1 MRYCIYGAGYRGR
14 RLLAHI
20 GVKRVAAFIDSDASR
35 HGTLY
40 EGVPVIGLDDYQSQY
55 ADCWIIV
62 SPTTDREILELLQSR
77 EIHQYSMLL
86 ELPAEFQGYGF
97 CSLAEGYSGL
107 LRTYDAPCLLYG
119 INAFSLMLY
128 DALSGCGNDV
138 FLSPRTC
145 DEGKTSFPER
155 AGYRVRRAAG
165 TGDMVFLC
173 CETQAAE
180 RARLHRHWVIDALGY
195 TDDAPVYYRKRML
208 ALKGSHAGERCFIVG
223 TGPSLRVEDLA
234 TIARN
239 GIFAFGVNDVL
250 RLADMWH
257 ADAYVATDSFFMTQ
271 RMDEILRYPASVK
284 ILGDS
289 MKGVDALPGAHG
301 NVYPFHVIPGHGAD
315 VLPAF
320 SEHLERSAYGGYTVT
335 YACLQLAV
343 YMGFKEI
350 YLLGIDG
357 SYRQGGTQNYFFE
370 SKSADDIEHRADKM
384 MLAYRAARQYA
395 DTHGIKIYNATRG
408 GFVEAFERVDFD
420 GLFS

>member
-40 EGVPVIGLDDYQSQY
+40 EGVPVIGLDDYRSKY
-55 ADCWIIV
+55 SDCWIIV
-62 SPTTDREILELLQSR
+62 SPTTDREIVNLLLSHG
-77 EIHQYSMLL
+77 IHHYSTLL

-97 CSLAEGYSGL
+97 CTLADGYRDLIHS
-107 LRTYDAPCLLYG
+107 YDSPCLLYG

-128 DALSGCGNDV
+128 DALSNRENEV
-138 FLSPRTC
+138 FLYPRAC
-145 DEGKTSFPER
+145 DKNKVSFLER
-155 AGYRVRRAAG
+155 AGYCVQRAAG
-165 TGDMVFLC
+165 EKDTVFLC
-173 CETQAAE
+173 CEMRTGESTWMHHHQ
-180 RARLHRHWVIDALGY
+180 VVDALGY

-208 ALKGSHAGERCFIVG
+208 ELKGTHAGDRCFIVG
-223 TGPSLRVEDLA
+223 TGPSLRVEDLE

-239 GIFAFGVNDVL
+239 GIFTFGVNDVL
-250 RLADMWH
+250 RLVDVWQ
-257 ADAYVATDSFFMTQ
+257 ADAYVAADSFFMTQ
-271 RMDEILRYPASVK
+271 RMEEILRYPASVK

-289 MKGVDALPGAHG
+289 VKGVDALSREHG
-301 NVYPFHVIPGHGAD
+301 NIYPFHVIPGHGAD

-320 SEHLERSAYGGYTVT
+320 SEHLEQKAYGGYTVT
-335 YACLQLAV
+335 YPCLQLAV

-350 YLLGIDG
+350 DLLGIDG

-384 MLAYRAARQYA
+384 MLAYRAAHRYA
-395 DTHGIKIYNATRG
+395 DAHGIKIYNATRG